1 LPKTW
6 SFSPGRFFAFKLP
19 RTMAG
24 VTYKYSG
31 GVARYRQVPGRVGR
45 ASEIRYRSY
54 AILSPVARPMV
65 PLPSLTLGLL
75 VSALL
80 AAQEARVRRTDEAR
94 TAGRGTMWP
103 FLPERHMDL
112 ACGRRISEWW
122 LARCVRYDSTSS
134 FSAMLNSTSSCGCQ
148 STRPSIAR
156 AKCFRAV
163 VALTESTRGH
173 HSCVPSRVAHG
184 RP

>member
-1 LPKTW
+1 VLVSLPKTW
-6 SFSPGRFFAFKLP
+6 SFSPGRFFAFQLP

-80 AAQEARVRRTDEAR
+80 AAQEAVFDERTRRVQ
-94 TAGRGTMWP
+94 RG
-103 FLPERHMDL
+103 
-112 ACGRRISEWW
+112 G
-122 LARCVRYDSTSS
+122 ARCGHFY
-134 FSAMLNSTSSCGCQ
+134 Q
-148 STRPSIAR
+148 SDIWIWHAAEEFQNGGSHDAFATTAPRPSRQCLIQRLVAD
-156 AKCFRAV
+156 AKV
-163 VALTESTRGH
+163 RGQ
-173 HSCVPSRVAHG
+173 V
-184 RP
+184 